1 MYSCHQ
7 LSRTRRVGFGVW
19 EGGGGVAAHNWRGQD
34 GGVVRRRGG
43 DEICAPVPAGEA
55 FADYLAGETDVGRT
69 FGAAEVGCMA
79 REVGGLGSVCTVC
92 GVGGVI

>member
-7 LSRTRRVGFGVW
+7 LPRARRVGFGVW
-19 EGGGGVAAHNWRGQD
+19 EGGSGVAAHNWGGQD
-34 GGVVRRRGG
+34 DGVIRRRGG

-55 FADYLAGETDVGRT
+55 FADYLAGEADVGRT
-69 FGAAEVGCMA
+69 FGAAEARCVA
-79 REVGGLGSVCTVC
+79 REVGGVGIDCIVC